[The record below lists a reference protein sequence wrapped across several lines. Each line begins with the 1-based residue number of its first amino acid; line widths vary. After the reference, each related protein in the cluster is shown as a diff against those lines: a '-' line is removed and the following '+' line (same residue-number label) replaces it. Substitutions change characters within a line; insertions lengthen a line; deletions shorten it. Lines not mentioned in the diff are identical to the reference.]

1 MTYRLNSILIKIP
14 MTFFKE
20 IEKKNDPKMYME
32 PQKPKKAILRKNKAR
47 DITYPDFK
55 LY

>member
-1 MTYRLNSILIKIP
+1 
-14 MTFFKE
+14 
-20 IEKKNDPKMYME
+20 ME

-55 LY
+55 LYQKAMTIKKVGIGIKTDRDQ